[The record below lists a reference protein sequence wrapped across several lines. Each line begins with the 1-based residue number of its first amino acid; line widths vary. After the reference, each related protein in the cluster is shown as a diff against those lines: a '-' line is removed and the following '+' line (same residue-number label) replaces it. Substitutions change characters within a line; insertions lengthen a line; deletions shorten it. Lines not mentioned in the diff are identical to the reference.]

1 MDNIKGVFHMTSSFM
16 SMVIGAI
23 AVVLYLLAPFLED
36 EKQALRF
43 RILSEVL
50 FALMFFYIGTL
61 AGVSYYG
68 FMALSALFQKKIETS
83 RTFGLAYGI
92 IACAVT
98 AYLNNTGLQ
107 GYLLAGSL
115 ILVFL
120 KLDEDEMLTFTSY
133 VDFLTA
139 LILMTYSFSVK
150 AWVSFGFAILLMVIA
165 AAGMVSAVKLQ
176 RGGGLRAAAAEQRAY
191 EKKQAEEQ
199 KSTEVKPGKKHGK
212 GKKK

>member
-1 MDNIKGVFHMTSSFM
+1 MTSSFM

-23 AVVLYLLAPFLED
+23 AVVLYILAPFLD
-36 EKQALRF
+36 DGKQALRF
-43 RILSEVL
+43 RVLSEVL

-68 FMALSALFQKKIETS
+68 FMALSALFQKRIETN
-83 RTFGLAYGI
+83 RTFGLVYGI
-92 IACAVT
+92 LACAVT
-98 AYLNNTGLQ
+98 AYLNNTGIQ
-107 GYLLAGSL
+107 GYLLAASL

-120 KLDEDEMLTFTSY
+120 KLDEDQMLTFTSY

-165 AAGMVSAVKLQ
+165 AAGMISAVKLQ
-176 RGGGLRAAAAEQRAY
+176 RGGGLRAAAAEQRAW
-191 EKKQAEEQ
+191 EKKQEEA
-199 KSTEVKPGKKHGK
+199 KPGKKHGK